1 MQRLFPA
8 LLVALAGLVSPAGPA
23 FAEAAQ
29 GALAQR
35 APSPAAAQLA
45 QGAPAPTQQRAPAPP
60 AQRAPAPPPTQVS
73 PAPPSATEVVPR
85 SARAAPA
92 PPAQATSAP
101 PAQRPP
107 ASASA
112 SASPAASAPAAQV
125 ASAPSAQPAPAQAA
139 SAPPAQPAPSQATS
153 APPATAQLA
162 PAPLA
167 SAPAQRSA
175 EPAAAQAASPP
186 PAQLA
191 AEPPPPEPPPP
202 VQPPIVH
209 VAPSPSPARSAAAQ
223 VVLAPAPPAPAAD
236 QGEPRAPDP
245 QPPPPA
251 AEQPEAR
258 VELLG
263 RTVFAIRVHRGSLS
277 PPERAR
283 EAAKVLER
291 AAQEK
296 QVPEVRI
303 DEQAGVAV
311 IYVGESPLIHLGPE
325 DAVAAGN
332 TTVSVHAAAIAATV
346 RDVLAKEHSRSRL
359 ATSVF
364 SFSLLVFSGLI
375 ALLLLRKVGELVE
388 RARAWVAE
396 HPERLPALHVRGI
409 EMLRPAASQG
419 ALSVALGAAGI
430 LVRLGI
436 AYIWILFA
444 LSLFE
449 STRNYSQKLTG
460 FVLAPMSELMGR
472 IARSVPVLVLA
483 ILATLAVIVLIRF
496 VGLFF
501 GSVSRGETS
510 LGWLPSDLAVATGVL
525 VRFGIVVAG
534 LLLAAPLITGTD
546 EGAITR
552 VGFVVLTSAG
562 LASTPLIASAVVGLS
577 VIYGRRLRV
586 GDVADVGGRSG
597 RVRELTLIEA
607 RLEDEDG
614 CVVRVPH
621 LLSLFHPTRV
631 RGRPPLVTVE
641 ISVDPSADLDRV
653 RELLLKTGS
662 SLGSRARAALVAIDE
677 GGAHFRATMACDGDD
692 VRSRWL
698 TAAAQALVAAGI
710 PLGRAPSSSAGA
722 ARRAPPDRGAAS

>member
-23 FAEAAQ
+23 FAEAAP
-29 GALAQR
+29 GALAQLS
-35 APSPAAAQLA
+35 PSPAPAQLA
-45 QGAPAPTQQRAPAPP
+45 QGAPAPPSQQRAPPPPPRAPVTP
-60 AQRAPAPPPTQVS
+60 PLRAPAPVVS
-73 PAPPSATEVVPR
+73 APPSATQVAPR
-85 SARAAPA
+85 SGQVTPA
-92 PPAQATSAP
+92 PPAPATSAP
-101 PAQRPP
+101 PAQLAP

-112 SASPAASAPAAQV
+112 RAAPT
-125 ASAPSAQPAPAQAA
+125 QAA
-139 SAPPAQPAPSQATS
+139 SAPPAPVTS
-153 APPATAQLA
+153 APPAQLAPAQVASAPAQLA
-162 PAPLA
+162 PAPE
-167 SAPAQRSA
+167 SA
-175 EPAAAQAASPP
+175 EAASEAAAQLA
-186 PAQLA
+186 PA
-191 AEPPPPEPPPP
+191 PPPP
-202 VQPPIVH
+202 VQPPLVH
-209 VAPSPSPARSAAAQ
+209 VAPSPAPAPSPVAQ
-223 VVLAPAPPAPAAD
+223 VVLAPARPAPPAPAPPASSAD
-236 QGEPRAPDP
+236 PGEPPAPDP
-245 QPPPPA
+245 QPPPPT

-263 RTVFAIRVHRGSLS
+263 RTVFAVRVHRGSLS

-296 QVPEVRI
+296 QVPEVRV
-303 DEQAGVAV
+303 DEQAGVAIV
-311 IYVGESPLIHLGPE
+311 YVGESPLIHLGPE
-325 DAVAAGN
+325 DAVVAGN
-332 TTVSVHAAAIAATV
+332 ATVSVHAAAVAATV

-364 SFSLLVFSGLI
+364 SFSLLIFSGLI

-430 LVRLGI
+430 LVRVGI

-460 FVLAPMSELMGR
+460 FVLAPMSDLMGR

-483 ILATLAVIVLIRF
+483 ILATLAVIVVIRF

-525 VRFGIVVAG
+525 VRFGILVAA

-552 VGFVVLTSAG
+552 VGFVVLASAG
-562 LASTPLIASAVVGLS
+562 LAATPLIASAAVGLS
-577 VIYGRRLRV
+577 VIFGRRLRV

-597 RVRELTLIEA
+597 RVRELTLLEA

-631 RGRPPLVTVE
+631 RGRPPLVALE
-641 ISVDPSADLDRV
+641 ISVDPSADLERV

-662 SLGSRARAALVAIDE
+662 GLGSRARAVLVAIDD

-698 TAAAQALVAAGI
+698 TAVAQALLAAGI
-710 PLGRAPSSSAGA
+710 PLGRAPVPSGA
-722 ARRAPPDRGAAS
+722 APRSAPRDRGAAS

>member
-8 LLVALAGLVSPAGPA
+8 LLVALAGLIAPAGAA
-23 FAEAAQ
+23 FA
-29 GALAQR
+29 G
-35 APSPAAAQLA
+35 
-45 QGAPAPTQQRAPAPP
+45 
-60 AQRAPAPPPTQVS
+60 
-73 PAPPSATEVVPR
+73 
-85 SARAAPA
+85 
-92 PPAQATSAP
+92 
-101 PAQRPP
+101 
-107 ASASA
+107 
-112 SASPAASAPAAQV
+112 
-125 ASAPSAQPAPAQAA
+125 PAQAA
-139 SAPPAQPAPSQATS
+139 SAPSRVAPAASQAAPAASQAAPAPSQAAS
-153 APPATAQLA
+153 APSQVAPAPSQAWPASSQVAPAPSQHAPPQAAFEPTQLA
-162 PAPLA
+162 PAPA
-167 SAPAQRSA
+167 S
-175 EPAAAQAASPP
+175 
-186 PAQLA
+186 
-191 AEPPPPEPPPP
+191 
-202 VQPPIVH
+202 VQPPLVQ
-209 VAPSPSPARSAAAQ
+209 VVPSPEPATPASAE
-223 VVLAPAPPAPAAD
+223 VVLAPAPVARPPAPPPAPVAPASASVGPPAPAAD
-236 QGEPRAPDP
+236 QGEPVAPEP
-245 QPPPPA
+245 QPSPPVV
-251 AEQPEAR
+251 EQPEAR

-263 RTVFAIRVHRGSLS
+263 RTVFALRVHRGSLS

-283 EAAKVLER
+283 EAARVLER

-296 QVPEVRI
+296 TVPEVRV
-303 DEQAGVAV
+303 DEQDGVAV
-311 IYVGESPLIHLGPE
+311 VYVGDRPLVHLGPE
-325 DAVAAGN
+325 DAAAAGHTTVAA
-332 TTVSVHAAAIAATV
+332 HAAAVAGTV
-346 RDVLAKEHSRSRL
+346 RDVLAKEQSRSRL

-388 RARAWVAE
+388 RGHAWVAE

-419 ALSVALGAAGI
+419 ALSVALGAAGV

-444 LSLFE
+444 LSLFA
-449 STRNYSQKLTG
+449 STRGTSEKLTG
-460 FVLAPMSELMGR
+460 LVLAPMSELMGR

-483 ILATLAVIVLIRF
+483 ILATLAVVVLIRF

-525 VRFGIVVAG
+525 VRFGILVAA

-546 EGAITR
+546 EGALTR
-552 VGFVVLTSAG
+552 IGFVVLAAAG
-562 LASTPLIASAVVGLS
+562 LASAPLIASAAVGLS

-586 GDVADVGGRSG
+586 GDIADVGGRAG

-621 LLSLFHPTRV
+621 LLSLFHPTRI
-631 RGRPPLVTVE
+631 RGRPPVVAVE
-641 ISVDPSADLDRV
+641 ISVDPAADLERV

-662 SLGSRARAALVAIDE
+662 GLGSRARAALVAIDE

-698 TAAAQALVAAGI
+698 IAVAQALVAAEI
-710 PLGRAPSSSAGA
+710 QLGRAPASSGG
-722 ARRAPPDRGAAS
+722 ARRAAPAPVDRGAAS

>member
-8 LLVALAGLVSPAGPA
+8 LLVALAGFTSPAGRA
-23 FAEAAQ
+23 FAE
-29 GALAQR
+29 
-35 APSPAAAQLA
+35 PA
-45 QGAPAPTQQRAPAPP
+45 QGAPSRPPPRASAPSLA
-60 AQRAPAPPPTQVS
+60 APPPAAQ
-73 PAPPSATEVVPR
+73 AIPR
-85 SARAAPA
+85 SAQVAAPSGQVAPAAPAASSAQAAPAGPSAQAAPAGPSAQAAPA
-92 PPAQATSAP
+92 PPSSTA
-101 PAQRPP
+101 
-107 ASASA
+107 
-112 SASPAASAPAAQV
+112 APAA
-125 ASAPSAQPAPAQAA
+125 SAQPAPAAPSAQVAAPSAHVAELPVQAAPAAPPPVEPPLVQVAPSPTPVA
-139 SAPPAQPAPSQATS
+139 SAPARVV
-153 APPATAQLA
+153 LA
-162 PAPLA
+162 PAPA
-167 SAPAQRSA
+167 APA
-175 EPAAAQAASPP
+175 
-186 PAQLA
+186 
-191 AEPPPPEPPPP
+191 
-202 VQPPIVH
+202 
-209 VAPSPSPARSAAAQ
+209 
-223 VVLAPAPPAPAAD
+223 APAPPAPAAD

-245 QPPPPA
+245 QPPPPL

-263 RTVFAIRVHRGSLS
+263 RTVFAVRVHRGNLS

-296 QVPEVRI
+296 KIPEVRI

-325 DAVAAGN
+325 DAAAAGAA
-332 TTVSVHAAAIAATV
+332 TVTVHAAAIAATV
-346 RDVLAKEHSRSRL
+346 RDVLAKEQSRSRI

-375 ALLLLRKVGELVE
+375 ALLLLRKVGELVA
-388 RARAWVAE
+388 RARGWVAE
-396 HPERLPALHVRGI
+396 HPERLPALRVRGI

-430 LVRLGI
+430 LVRVGI

-444 LSLFE
+444 LSLFA
-449 STRNYSQKLTG
+449 STRDYSEKLTG

-472 IARSVPVLVLA
+472 IARSVPVLLLA

-510 LGWLPSDLAVATGVL
+510 LGWLPSDLAVVTGVI
-525 VRFGIVVAG
+525 VRFGILVAA

-546 EGAITR
+546 EGALTR
-552 VGFVVLTSAG
+552 VGFVVLAAAG
-562 LASTPLIASAVVGLS
+562 LASTPLVASAAVGLS
-577 VIYGRRLRV
+577 VIYGRRLRI
-586 GDVADVGGRSG
+586 GDIADVGGRSG

-607 RLEDEDG
+607 RLEDDDG

-621 LLSLFHPTRV
+621 LLSLFHPTRI
-631 RGRPPLVTVE
+631 RGRPPLVAIE
-641 ISVDPSADLDRV
+641 ISVDPAADLERV
-653 RELLLKTGS
+653 RELLLRTGS
-662 SLGSRARAALVAIDE
+662 GLGSRARAALVAIDE

-698 TAAAQALVAAGI
+698 TAVAQALVAAGI
-710 PLGRAPSSSAGA
+710 PLGRAPASSPTER
-722 ARRAPPDRGAAS
+722 ARRGAPAPAPADRGAAS

>member
-8 LLVALAGLVSPAGPA
+8 LLVALAGLIAPAGAA
-23 FAEAAQ
+23 FA
-29 GALAQR
+29 G
-35 APSPAAAQLA
+35 
-45 QGAPAPTQQRAPAPP
+45 
-60 AQRAPAPPPTQVS
+60 
-73 PAPPSATEVVPR
+73 
-85 SARAAPA
+85 
-92 PPAQATSAP
+92 
-101 PAQRPP
+101 
-107 ASASA
+107 
-112 SASPAASAPAAQV
+112 
-125 ASAPSAQPAPAQAA
+125 PAQAA
-139 SAPPAQPAPSQATS
+139 SAPSRVAPAASQAAPAASQAAPAPSQAAS
-153 APPATAQLA
+153 APSQVAPAPSQARPAPSQAWPAPSQVAPAPSQAWPAPSQVAPAPSQAWLAPSQVAPAPSQHAPPQAAFEPTQLA
-162 PAPLA
+162 PAPA
-167 SAPAQRSA
+167 S
-175 EPAAAQAASPP
+175 
-186 PAQLA
+186 
-191 AEPPPPEPPPP
+191 
-202 VQPPIVH
+202 VQPPLVQ
-209 VAPSPSPARSAAAQ
+209 VVPSPEPATPASAE
-223 VVLAPAPPAPAAD
+223 VVLAPAPVARPPAPPPAPVAPASASVGPPAPAAD
-236 QGEPRAPDP
+236 QGEPVAPEP
-245 QPPPPA
+245 QPSPPVV
-251 AEQPEAR
+251 EQPEAR

-263 RTVFAIRVHRGSLS
+263 RTVFALRVHRGSLS

-283 EAAKVLER
+283 EAARVLER

-296 QVPEVRI
+296 AVPEVRV
-303 DEQAGVAV
+303 DEQDGVAV
-311 IYVGESPLIHLGPE
+311 VYVGDRPLVHLGPE
-325 DAVAAGN
+325 DAAAAGHTTVAA
-332 TTVSVHAAAIAATV
+332 HAAAVAGTV
-346 RDVLAKEHSRSRL
+346 RDVLAKEQSRSRL

-388 RARAWVAE
+388 RGHAWVAE

-419 ALSVALGAAGI
+419 ALSVALGAAGV

-444 LSLFE
+444 LSLFA
-449 STRNYSQKLTG
+449 STRGTSEKLTG
-460 FVLAPMSELMGR
+460 LVLAPMSELMGR

-483 ILATLAVIVLIRF
+483 ILATLAVVVLIRF

-525 VRFGIVVAG
+525 VRFGILVAA

-546 EGAITR
+546 EGALTR
-552 VGFVVLTSAG
+552 IGFVVLAAAG
-562 LASTPLIASAVVGLS
+562 LASAPLIASAAVGLS

-586 GDVADVGGRSG
+586 GDIADVGGRAG

-621 LLSLFHPTRV
+621 LLSLFHPTRI
-631 RGRPPLVTVE
+631 RGRPPVVAVE
-641 ISVDPSADLDRV
+641 ISVDPAADLERV

-662 SLGSRARAALVAIDE
+662 GLGSRARAALVAIDE

-698 TAAAQALVAAGI
+698 IAVAQALVAAEI
-710 PLGRAPSSSAGA
+710 QLGRAPASSGG
-722 ARRAPPDRGAAS
+722 ARRAAPAPVDRGAAS

>member
-8 LLVALAGLVSPAGPA
+8 LLVALAGLIAPAGAAFAGPA
-23 FAEAAQ
+23 Q
-29 GALAQR
+29 
-35 APSPAAAQLA
+35 
-45 QGAPAPTQQRAPAPP
+45 
-60 AQRAPAPPPTQVS
+60 
-73 PAPPSATEVVPR
+73 
-85 SARAAPA
+85 AAPA
-92 PPAQATSAP
+92 PS
-101 PAQRPP
+101 
-107 ASASA
+107 
-112 SASPAASAPAAQV
+112 
-125 ASAPSAQPAPAQAA
+125 QAA
-139 SAPPAQPAPSQATS
+139 SAPLQAASAPLQAVPAPSQA
-153 APPATAQLA
+153 A
-162 PAPLA
+162 PAP
-167 SAPAQRSA
+167 S
-175 EPAAAQAASPP
+175 QA
-186 PAQLA
+186 
-191 AEPPPPEPPPP
+191 
-202 VQPPIVH
+202 
-209 VAPSPSPARSAAAQ
+209 APSPSQLAPPPASFEPTQLAPPPDPSVQPPLVEVLPSPAEAPSASAQ
-223 VVLAPAPPAPAAD
+223 VVLAPAPVARPPAPPPAPVAPTSAPVAPPAPAVD
-236 QGEPRAPDP
+236 QGEPVAPDP
-245 QPPPPA
+245 PPSPPVV
-251 AEQPEAR
+251 EQPEAR

-263 RTVFAIRVHRGSLS
+263 RTVFALRVHRGSLS

-283 EAAKVLER
+283 EAARVLER

-296 QVPEVRI
+296 AVPEVRVA
-303 DEQAGVAV
+303 EQDGVAV
-311 IYVGESPLIHLGPE
+311 VYVGDRPLVHLGPE
-325 DAVAAGN
+325 DAAAAGH
-332 TTVSVHAAAIAATV
+332 TTVAGHAAAVAGTV
-346 RDVLAKEHSRSRL
+346 RDVLAKEQSRSRL

-388 RARAWVAE
+388 RGRAWVAE

-419 ALSVALGAAGI
+419 ALSVALGAAGV

-444 LSLFE
+444 LSLFA
-449 STRNYSQKLTG
+449 STRGTSEKLTG

-525 VRFGIVVAG
+525 VRFGILVAA

-546 EGAITR
+546 EGAFTR
-552 VGFVVLTSAG
+552 IGFVVLAAAG
-562 LASTPLIASAVVGLS
+562 LASTPLIASAAVGLS

-586 GDVADVGGRSG
+586 GDIADVGGRAG
-597 RVRELTLIEA
+597 RVRELTLFEA

-621 LLSLFHPTRV
+621 LLSLFHPTRI
-631 RGRPPLVTVE
+631 RGRPPVVAVE
-641 ISVDPSADLDRV
+641 ISVDPAADLDRV

-662 SLGSRARAALVAIDE
+662 GLGSRARAALVAIDE

-698 TAAAQALVAAGI
+698 TAVAQALVAADI
-710 PLGRAPSSSAGA
+710 QLGRAPASSGG
-722 ARRAPPDRGAAS
+722 ARRAAPAPADRSAAS

>member
-8 LLVALAGLVSPAGPA
+8 LLVALAGLLAPAGAVFAGPA
-23 FAEAAQ
+23 QA
-29 GALAQR
+29 
-35 APSPAAAQLA
+35 APSQAAS
-45 QGAPAPTQQRAPAPP
+45 APSQAASAP
-60 AQRAPAPPPTQVS
+60 S
-73 PAPPSATEVVPR
+73 
-85 SARAAPA
+85 RAAS
-92 PPAQATSAP
+92 AQA
-101 PAQRPP
+101 

-112 SASPAASAPAAQV
+112 QAASAAAQAASSPSRAASAPSRA
-125 ASAPSAQPAPAQAA
+125 ASAQAASASAQAA
-139 SAPPAQPAPSQATS
+139 SAPSQA
-153 APPATAQLA
+153 
-162 PAPLA
+162 A
-167 SAPAQRSA
+167 S
-175 EPAAAQAASPP
+175 AAAQAASAPSQAAPVPSQLAPPPDSSVQPPLVQVLPP
-186 PAQLA
+186 PAEA
-191 AEPPPPEPPPP
+191 PP
-202 VQPPIVH
+202 
-209 VAPSPSPARSAAAQ
+209 ASAQ
-223 VVLAPAPPAPAAD
+223 VVLAPAPVARPPAPRPAPVAPASASVGPPAPAPD
-236 QGEPRAPDP
+236 QGEPAAPDP
-245 QPPPPA
+245 QPSPPVV
-251 AEQPEAR
+251 EQPEAR

-263 RTVFAIRVHRGSLS
+263 RTVFALRVHRGSLS

-283 EAAKVLER
+283 EAARVLER

-296 QVPEVRI
+296 AVPEVRV
-303 DEQAGVAV
+303 DEQDGVAV
-311 IYVGESPLIHLGPE
+311 VYVGDRPLVHLGPE
-325 DAVAAGN
+325 DAAAAGHTTVAA
-332 TTVSVHAAAIAATV
+332 HAAAVAGTV

-388 RARAWVAE
+388 RGRAWVAE

-419 ALSVALGAAGI
+419 ALSVALGAAGV

-444 LSLFE
+444 LSLFA
-449 STRNYSQKLTG
+449 STRGTSEKLTG

-501 GSVSRGETS
+501 GSVGRGETS

-525 VRFGIVVAG
+525 VRFGILVAA

-546 EGAITR
+546 EGAFTR
-552 VGFVVLTSAG
+552 IGFVVLAAAG
-562 LASTPLIASAVVGLS
+562 LASTPLIASAAVGLS

-586 GDVADVGGRSG
+586 GDIADVGGRAG
-597 RVRELTLIEA
+597 RVRELTLFEA

-621 LLSLFHPTRV
+621 LLSLFHPTRI
-631 RGRPPLVTVE
+631 RGRPPVVAVE
-641 ISVDPSADLDRV
+641 ISVDPAADLDRV

-662 SLGSRARAALVAIDE
+662 GLGSRARAALVAIDE

-698 TAAAQALVAAGI
+698 TAVAQALVAADI
-710 PLGRAPSSSAGA
+710 PLGRAPTSSGG
-722 ARRAPPDRGAAS
+722 ARRAAPAPAPVDRSAAS

>member
-8 LLVALAGLVSPAGPA
+8 LLVALAGLIAPAGAA
-23 FAEAAQ
+23 FA
-29 GALAQR
+29 G
-35 APSPAAAQLA
+35 
-45 QGAPAPTQQRAPAPP
+45 
-60 AQRAPAPPPTQVS
+60 
-73 PAPPSATEVVPR
+73 
-85 SARAAPA
+85 
-92 PPAQATSAP
+92 
-101 PAQRPP
+101 
-107 ASASA
+107 
-112 SASPAASAPAAQV
+112 
-125 ASAPSAQPAPAQAA
+125 PAQAA
-139 SAPPAQPAPSQATS
+139 SAPSRVAPAASQAAPAASQAAPAASQAAPAASQAAPAPSQAAS
-153 APPATAQLA
+153 APSQVAPAPSQARPAPSQAWSAPSQVAPAPSQHAPPQAAFEPTQLA
-162 PAPLA
+162 PAPA
-167 SAPAQRSA
+167 S
-175 EPAAAQAASPP
+175 
-186 PAQLA
+186 
-191 AEPPPPEPPPP
+191 
-202 VQPPIVH
+202 VQPPLVQ
-209 VAPSPSPARSAAAQ
+209 VVPSPEPATPASAE
-223 VVLAPAPPAPAAD
+223 VVLAPAPVARPPAPPPAPVAPASASVGPPAPAAD
-236 QGEPRAPDP
+236 QGEPVAPEP
-245 QPPPPA
+245 QPSPPVV
-251 AEQPEAR
+251 EQPEAR

-263 RTVFAIRVHRGSLS
+263 RTVFALRVHRGSLS

-283 EAAKVLER
+283 EAARVLER

-296 QVPEVRI
+296 AVPEVRV
-303 DEQAGVAV
+303 DEQDGVAV
-311 IYVGESPLIHLGPE
+311 VYVGDRPLVHLGPE
-325 DAVAAGN
+325 DAAAAGHTTVAA
-332 TTVSVHAAAIAATV
+332 HAAAVAGTV
-346 RDVLAKEHSRSRL
+346 RDVLAKEQSRSRL

-388 RARAWVAE
+388 RGHAWVAE

-419 ALSVALGAAGI
+419 ALSVALGAAGV

-444 LSLFE
+444 LSLFA
-449 STRNYSQKLTG
+449 STRGTSEKLTG
-460 FVLAPMSELMGR
+460 LVLAPMSELMGR

-483 ILATLAVIVLIRF
+483 ILATLAVVVLIRF

-525 VRFGIVVAG
+525 VRFGILVAA

-546 EGAITR
+546 EGALTR
-552 VGFVVLTSAG
+552 IGFVVLAAAG
-562 LASTPLIASAVVGLS
+562 LASAPLIASAAVGLS

-586 GDVADVGGRSG
+586 GDIADVGGRAG

-621 LLSLFHPTRV
+621 LLSLFHPTRI
-631 RGRPPLVTVE
+631 RGRPPVVAVE
-641 ISVDPSADLDRV
+641 ISVDPAADLERV

-662 SLGSRARAALVAIDE
+662 GLGSRARAALVAIDE

-698 TAAAQALVAAGI
+698 IAVAQALVAAEI
-710 PLGRAPSSSAGA
+710 QLGRAPASSGG
-722 ARRAPPDRGAAS
+722 ARRAAPAPVDRGAAS

>member
-8 LLVALAGLVSPAGPA
+8 LLVALVGLVSPAGPA
-23 FAEAAQ
+23 FAEAAP
-29 GALAQR
+29 GAL
-35 APSPAAAQLA
+35 APSPAPAQGAPAQLA
-45 QGAPAPTQQRAPAPP
+45 QGAPAPPPPQRAPTPP
-60 AQRAPAPPPTQVS
+60 AQRAPAQVI
-73 PAPPSATEVVPR
+73 PAPPSATQVVPR
-85 SARAAPA
+85 SAQVTPA

-101 PAQRPP
+101 AAQATSAPPAQL
-107 ASASA
+107 
-112 SASPAASAPAAQV
+112 APAPV
-125 ASAPSAQPAPAQAA
+125 ASAPLPAQAA
-139 SAPPAQPAPSQATS
+139 SAPPGQVAS
-153 APPATAQLA
+153 APPAQLA
-162 PAPLA
+162 PAPVA
-167 SAPAQRSA
+167 SAPAQLAPALPSA
-175 EPAAAQAASPP
+175 EAAPTPTEQLAAPP
-186 PAQLA
+186 PAQ
-191 AEPPPPEPPPP
+191 PPL
-202 VQPPIVH
+202 VH
-209 VAPSPSPARSAAAQ
+209 VASSPAPPPSRAAQ
-223 VVLAPAPPAPAAD
+223 VVLAPAPPAPTPAAD

-245 QPPPPA
+245 QPPPPE

-263 RTVFAIRVHRGSLS
+263 RTVFAVRVHRGSLS

-296 QVPEVRI
+296 QIPEVRI

-311 IYVGESPLIHLGPE
+311 VYVGESPLIHLGPE

-332 TTVSVHAAAIAATV
+332 TTVSVHAAAVAATV

-525 VRFGIVVAG
+525 VRFGILVAA
-534 LLLAAPLITGTD
+534 LLLAAPLITGTE

-562 LASTPLIASAVVGLS
+562 LASTPLIASAAVGLS
-577 VIYGRRLRV
+577 VIFGRRLRV

-597 RVRELTLIEA
+597 RIRELTLLEA

-631 RGRPPLVTVE
+631 RGRPPLVAIE

-662 SLGSRARAALVAIDE
+662 ALGSRARAALVAIDE

-698 TAAAQALVAAGI
+698 TAVAQALLAAGI
-710 PLGRAPSSSAGA
+710 PIGRPPSSSGG
-722 ARRAPPDRGAAS
+722 ARRATPPDRGAAS

>member
-8 LLVALAGLVSPAGPA
+8 LLAALAGLVPLAGPA
-23 FAEAAQ
+23 FADAAQ
-29 GALAQR
+29 GALAQP
-35 APSPAAAQLA
+35 APAHLA
-45 QGAPAPTQQRAPAPP
+45 QPAPAPP
-60 AQRAPAPPPTQVS
+60 QGASAPPSQRAPAPPP
-73 PAPPSATEVVPR
+73 PAPATSAPSSAAPR
-85 SARAAPA
+85 SARATAAPA
-92 PPAQATSAP
+92 ASAP
-101 PAQRPP
+101 PAQLAPAPASAPPVAPP
-107 ASASA
+107 AST
-112 SASPAASAPAAQV
+112 PAAPA
-125 ASAPSAQPAPAQAA
+125 ASAPSAQPAPVQASSAPPSAAQLAAAPAQPAADPPPAQAA
-139 SAPPAQPAPSQATS
+139 VTPPAQPAAQ
-153 APPATAQLA
+153 PPA
-162 PAPLA
+162 
-167 SAPAQRSA
+167 
-175 EPAAAQAASPP
+175 
-186 PAQLA
+186 
-191 AEPPPPEPPPP
+191 P

-209 VAPSPSPARSAAAQ
+209 VAPSPAPPRSAAAQ
-223 VVLAPAPPAPAAD
+223 VVLAPAPPQPAAD
-236 QGEPRAPDP
+236 QAEPRPPDP
-245 QPPPPA
+245 QPPPA
-251 AEQPEAR
+251 VEQPEAR

-296 QVPEVRI
+296 QIPEVRV

-311 IYVGESPLIHLGPE
+311 IYVGESPLIHIGPE
-325 DAVAAGN
+325 DAVAAGT

-510 LGWLPSDLAVATGVL
+510 LGWLPSELAVATGVL
-525 VRFGIVVAG
+525 VRFGILVAA

-546 EGAITR
+546 EGALTR
-552 VGFVVLTSAG
+552 VGFVVLASAG
-562 LASTPLIASAVVGLS
+562 LASTPLIASAAVGLS

-597 RVRELTLIEA
+597 RVRELTLLEA

-631 RGRPPLVTVE
+631 RGRPPLVAVE

-698 TAAAQALVAAGI
+698 AAVAQALVAAGI
-710 PLGRAPSSSAGA
+710 PLGRAPASSGGA
-722 ARRAPPDRGAAS
+722 PRRAPPDRGAAS

>member
-23 FAEAAQ
+23 FAEAAP
-29 GALAQR
+29 GALAQLS
-35 APSPAAAQLA
+35 PSPLA
-45 QGAPAPTQQRAPAPP
+45 QGAPAPPSQQRASPP
-60 AQRAPAPPPTQVS
+60 PPQRAPVVS
-73 PAPPSATEVVPR
+73 ASPSATQVAPR
-85 SARAAPA
+85 SGQVTPALPAPA
-92 PPAQATSAP
+92 SSAPSAP
-101 PAQRPP
+101 PAP

-112 SASPAASAPAAQV
+112 PG
-125 ASAPSAQPAPAQAA
+125 QAA
-139 SAPPAQPAPSQATS
+139 SAPPAPVTS
-153 APPATAQLA
+153 APPAPLA
-162 PAPLA
+162 PAQVASTPAPLAPALESAEVASAAPLA
-167 SAPAQRSA
+167 SAP
-175 EPAAAQAASPP
+175 PPVPP
-186 PAQLA
+186 PL
-191 AEPPPPEPPPP
+191 
-202 VQPPIVH
+202 VH
-209 VAPSPSPARSAAAQ
+209 VAPSPVPAPSPVAQ
-223 VVLAPAPPAPAAD
+223 VVLAPARPARPVPAPAPAASSAD
-236 QGEPRAPDP
+236 PGEPPAPDP

-263 RTVFAIRVHRGSLS
+263 RTVFAVRVHRGSLS

-296 QVPEVRI
+296 QVPEVRV
-303 DEQAGVAV
+303 DERAGVAIV
-311 IYVGESPLIHLGPE
+311 YVGESPLIHLGPE

-332 TTVSVHAAAIAATV
+332 ATVSVHAAAVAATV
-346 RDVLAKEHSRSRL
+346 RDVLAKEQSRSRL

-388 RARAWVAE
+388 RSRAWVAE

-436 AYIWILFA
+436 AYIWILFT

-460 FVLAPMSELMGR
+460 FVLAPMSDLMGR

-483 ILATLAVIVLIRF
+483 ILATLAVIVVIRF

-525 VRFGIVVAG
+525 VRFGILVAA

-546 EGAITR
+546 EGPITR
-552 VGFVVLTSAG
+552 VGFVVLASAG
-562 LASTPLIASAVVGLS
+562 LAGTPLIASAAVGLS
-577 VIYGRRLRV
+577 VIFGRRLRV

-597 RVRELTLIEA
+597 RVRELTLLEA

-631 RGRPPLVTVE
+631 RGRPPLVTLE

-662 SLGSRARAALVAIDE
+662 GLGSRARAALVAIDD

-698 TAAAQALVAAGI
+698 TAVAQALLAAGI
-710 PLGRAPSSSAGA
+710 RLGRAPVPSGA
-722 ARRAPPDRGAAS
+722 APRSAPQDRGAAS

>member
-1 MQRLFPA
+1 D
-8 LLVALAGLVSPAGPA
+8 
-23 FAEAAQ
+23 
-29 GALAQR
+29 
-35 APSPAAAQLA
+35 
-45 QGAPAPTQQRAPAPP
+45 
-60 AQRAPAPPPTQVS
+60 
-73 PAPPSATEVVPR
+73 
-85 SARAAPA
+85 
-92 PPAQATSAP
+92 QA
-101 PAQRPP
+101 
-107 ASASA
+107 
-112 SASPAASAPAAQV
+112 
-125 ASAPSAQPAPAQAA
+125 
-139 SAPPAQPAPSQATS
+139 
-153 APPATAQLA
+153 
-162 PAPLA
+162 
-167 SAPAQRSA
+167 
-175 EPAAAQAASPP
+175 
-186 PAQLA
+186 
-191 AEPPPPEPPPP
+191 
-202 VQPPIVH
+202 
-209 VAPSPSPARSAAAQ
+209 
-223 VVLAPAPPAPAAD
+223 
-236 QGEPRAPDP
+236 EPRAPDP

-296 QVPEVRI
+296 QIPEVRV

-311 IYVGESPLIHLGPE
+311 IYVGASPLIHIGPE
-325 DAVAAGN
+325 DAVAAGT

-510 LGWLPSDLAVATGVL
+510 LGWLPSELAVATGVL
-525 VRFGIVVAG
+525 VRFGILVAA
-534 LLLAAPLITGTD
+534 LLLAAPLITGTE
-546 EGAITR
+546 EGALTR
-552 VGFVVLTSAG
+552 VGFVVLASAG
-562 LASTPLIASAVVGLS
+562 LASTPLIASAAVGLS

-597 RVRELTLIEA
+597 RVRELTLMEA

-631 RGRPPLVTVE
+631 RGRPPLVAVE

-698 TAAAQALVAAGI
+698 AAVAQALAA
-710 PLGRAPSSSAGA
+710 
-722 ARRAPPDRGAAS
+722 

>member
-8 LLVALAGLVSPAGPA
+8 LLAALAGLVSLAGPA
-23 FAEAAQ
+23 FADAAQ
-29 GALAQR
+29 GALAQPAPAPLAQP
-35 APSPAAAQLA
+35 APSP
-45 QGAPAPTQQRAPAPP
+45 QQRAPAPP
-60 AQRAPAPPPTQVS
+60 SQHAPAPPP
-73 PAPPSATEVVPR
+73 PAPMPSASGAAPR
-85 SARAAPA
+85 SARATAA
-92 PPAQATSAP
+92 PAQATSAP
-101 PAQRPP
+101 SAQHAPAPGSAPP
-107 ASASA
+107 AVSAPAASAS
-112 SASPAASAPAAQV
+112 AASAPAAQ
-125 ASAPSAQPAPAQAA
+125 SA
-139 SAPPAQPAPSQATS
+139 SAPPAQPAPVQAASAPLAAAPAPSADPPAAADPPPEQAAATPP
-153 APPATAQLA
+153 APPAAQ
-162 PAPLA
+162 
-167 SAPAQRSA
+167 
-175 EPAAAQAASPP
+175 
-186 PAQLA
+186 
-191 AEPPPPEPPPP
+191 PPP

-209 VAPSPSPARSAAAQ
+209 VAPSPAPARSAAAQ
-223 VVLAPAPPAPAAD
+223 VVLAPAPPQPTAEQA
-236 QGEPRAPDP
+236 EPRAPDP
-245 QPPPPA
+245 PPPPTV
-251 AEQPEAR
+251 EQPEAR

-296 QVPEVRI
+296 QVPEVRV

-311 IYVGESPLIHLGPE
+311 IYVGESPLIHIGPE
-325 DAVAAGN
+325 DAVAAGT

-430 LVRLGI
+430 LVRVGI

-483 ILATLAVIVLIRF
+483 ILATLAVIVVIRF

-525 VRFGIVVAG
+525 VRFGILVAA

-546 EGAITR
+546 EGALTR
-552 VGFVVLTSAG
+552 IGFVVLASAG
-562 LASTPLIASAVVGLS
+562 LAGTPLIASAGVGLS

-631 RGRPPLVTVE
+631 RGRPPLVSLE

-698 TAAAQALVAAGI
+698 TAVAQALVAAGI
-710 PLGRAPSSSAGA
+710 PLGRAPAPSGGA
-722 ARRAPPDRGAAS
+722 PRRAPPDRGAAS

>member
-1 MQRLFPA
+1 MQRLFSA
-8 LLVALAGLVSPAGPA
+8 LLVALAGLLAPAGAVFAGPA
-23 FAEAAQ
+23 QA
-29 GALAQR
+29 
-35 APSPAAAQLA
+35 APSQ
-45 QGAPAPTQQRAPAPP
+45 
-60 AQRAPAPPPTQVS
+60 
-73 PAPPSATEVVPR
+73 
-85 SARAAPA
+85 
-92 PPAQATSAP
+92 
-101 PAQRPP
+101 
-107 ASASA
+107 
-112 SASPAASAPAAQV
+112 AASAPSQAGSAPSQA
-125 ASAPSAQPAPAQAA
+125 ASAPSRAASAQAASAAAQAA
-139 SAPPAQPAPSQATS
+139 SAPSRAVSAQA
-153 APPATAQLA
+153 
-162 PAPLA
+162 A
-167 SAPAQRSA
+167 S
-175 EPAAAQAASPP
+175 AAAQAASAPSQAAPVPSQLAPPPDSSVQPPLVQVLPP
-186 PAQLA
+186 PAEA
-191 AEPPPPEPPPP
+191 PP
-202 VQPPIVH
+202 
-209 VAPSPSPARSAAAQ
+209 ASAQ
-223 VVLAPAPPAPAAD
+223 VVLAPAPVPRPPAPRPAPVAPASAPVGPPAPAPD
-236 QGEPRAPDP
+236 QGEPAAPDP
-245 QPPPPA
+245 QPSPPVV
-251 AEQPEAR
+251 EQPEAR

-263 RTVFAIRVHRGSLS
+263 RTVFALRVHRGSLS

-283 EAAKVLER
+283 EAARVLER

-296 QVPEVRI
+296 AVPEVRV
-303 DEQAGVAV
+303 DEQDGVAV
-311 IYVGESPLIHLGPE
+311 VYVGDRPLVHVGPE
-325 DAVAAGN
+325 DAAAAGHTTVAA
-332 TTVSVHAAAIAATV
+332 HAAAVAGTV

-388 RARAWVAE
+388 RGRAWVAE

-419 ALSVALGAAGI
+419 ALSVALGAAGV

-444 LSLFE
+444 LSLFA
-449 STRNYSQKLTG
+449 STRGTSEKLTG

-501 GSVSRGETS
+501 GSVGRGETS

-525 VRFGIVVAG
+525 VRFGILVAA

-546 EGAITR
+546 EGAFTR
-552 VGFVVLTSAG
+552 IGFVVLAAAG
-562 LASTPLIASAVVGLS
+562 LASTPLIASAAVGLS

-586 GDVADVGGRSG
+586 GDIADVGGRAG
-597 RVRELTLIEA
+597 RVRELTLFEA

-621 LLSLFHPTRV
+621 LLSLFHPTRI
-631 RGRPPLVTVE
+631 RGRPPVVAVE
-641 ISVDPSADLDRV
+641 ISVDPAADLDRV

-662 SLGSRARAALVAIDE
+662 GLGSRARAALVAIDE

-698 TAAAQALVAAGI
+698 TAVAQALVAADI
-710 PLGRAPSSSAGA
+710 PLGRAPASSVG
-722 ARRAPPDRGAAS
+722 ARRAAPAPAPAPVDRSAAS

>member
-8 LLVALAGLVSPAGPA
+8 LLAALAGLVSLAGPA
-23 FAEAAQ
+23 FADAAQ
-29 GALAQR
+29 GALAQ
-35 APSPAAAQLA
+35 A
-45 QGAPAPTQQRAPAPP
+45 APAPQQRAPAPP
-60 AQRAPAPPPTQVS
+60 SQHAPAPPP
-73 PAPPSATEVVPR
+73 PAPMPSASGAAPR
-85 SARAAPA
+85 SARATAA
-92 PPAQATSAP
+92 PAQATSAP
-101 PAQRPP
+101 SAQHAPAP
-107 ASASA
+107 ASAPPAVSAPAA
-112 SASPAASAPAAQV
+112 SAPAASAPAAQS
-125 ASAPSAQPAPAQAA
+125 ASAPSAQPAPVQAA
-139 SAPPAQPAPSQATS
+139 SAPPAAAPAPSADPPPAADPPPEQAAATPP
-153 APPATAQLA
+153 APPAAQ
-162 PAPLA
+162 
-167 SAPAQRSA
+167 
-175 EPAAAQAASPP
+175 
-186 PAQLA
+186 
-191 AEPPPPEPPPP
+191 PPP

-209 VAPSPSPARSAAAQ
+209 VAPSPAPARSAAAQ
-223 VVLAPAPPAPAAD
+223 VVLAPAPPQPTAEQA
-236 QGEPRAPDP
+236 EPRAPDP
-245 QPPPPA
+245 PPPPTV
-251 AEQPEAR
+251 EQPEAR

-296 QVPEVRI
+296 QVPEVRV

-311 IYVGESPLIHLGPE
+311 IYVGESPLIHIGPE
-325 DAVAAGN
+325 DAVAAGT

-430 LVRLGI
+430 LVRVGI

-525 VRFGIVVAG
+525 VRFGILVAA

-546 EGAITR
+546 EGALTR
-552 VGFVVLTSAG
+552 IGFVVLASAG
-562 LASTPLIASAVVGLS
+562 LAGTPLIASAGVGLS

-631 RGRPPLVTVE
+631 RGRPPLVSLE

-698 TAAAQALVAAGI
+698 TAVAQALVAAGI
-710 PLGRAPSSSAGA
+710 PLGRAPAHSGGA
-722 ARRAPPDRGAAS
+722 PRRAPPDRGAAS

>member
-23 FAEAAQ
+23 FAEAAP
-29 GALAQR
+29 GAL
-35 APSPAAAQLA
+35 APSPAPAQLA
-45 QGAPAPTQQRAPAPP
+45 QGAPAPPPRRAPVPPSQRAPA
-60 AQRAPAPPPTQVS
+60 QVIS
-73 PAPPSATEVVPR
+73 APPSATQVAPR
-85 SARAAPA
+85 SAQVTPA

-101 PAQRPP
+101 PAQLAP
-107 ASASA
+107 A
-112 SASPAASAPAAQV
+112 PGASAPL
-125 ASAPSAQPAPAQAA
+125 PAQAA
-139 SAPPAQPAPSQATS
+139 SAPPGQVAS
-153 APPATAQLA
+153 AAAQLA
-162 PAPLA
+162 PAPVASAPPAQLAPAPVA
-167 SAPAQRSA
+167 SAPAQIAPALPSA
-175 EPAAAQAASPP
+175 EAAPTP
-186 PAQLA
+186 TEQLA
-191 AEPPPPEPPPP
+191 PPPP
-202 VQPPIVH
+202 VQPPLVH
-209 VAPSPSPARSAAAQ
+209 VAPSPAPPRSAAAQ
-223 VVLAPAPPAPAAD
+223 VVLAPAPPTPPAPTAD

-245 QPPPPA
+245 QPPPPE

-263 RTVFAIRVHRGSLS
+263 RTVFAVRVHRGSLS

-325 DAVAAGN
+325 DAAAAGN
-332 TTVSVHAAAIAATV
+332 TTVSVHAAAVAATV

-525 VRFGIVVAG
+525 VRFGILVAA
-534 LLLAAPLITGTD
+534 LLLAAPLITGTE

-562 LASTPLIASAVVGLS
+562 LASTPLIASAAVGLS
-577 VIYGRRLRV
+577 VIFGRRLRV

-597 RVRELTLIEA
+597 RVRELTLLEA

-631 RGRPPLVTVE
+631 RGRPPLVAVE
-641 ISVDPSADLDRV
+641 ISVDPSADLERV

-662 SLGSRARAALVAIDE
+662 ALGSRARAALVAIDE

-698 TAAAQALVAAGI
+698 TAVAQALLAAGI
-710 PLGRAPSSSAGA
+710 PIGRPPPSSGG
-722 ARRAPPDRGAAS
+722 ARRATPPDRGAAS

>member
-8 LLVALAGLVSPAGPA
+8 LLAALVGLSSLAGPA
-23 FAEAAQ
+23 FADAVQ
-29 GALAQR
+29 GALAQP
-35 APSPAAAQLA
+35 APAHLA
-45 QGAPAPTQQRAPAPP
+45 QPAPAPP
-60 AQRAPAPPPTQVS
+60 SQR
-73 PAPPSATEVVPR
+73 
-85 SARAAPA
+85 APA

-101 PAQRPP
+101 P
-107 ASASA
+107 SASA
-112 SASPAASAPAAQV
+112 APRSARATAPA
-125 ASAPSAQPAPAQAA
+125 AQAA
-139 SAPPAQPAPSQATS
+139 SAPPAQLAPAPASAPPAASAPAAHAASAPPAPPAPVQATS
-153 APPATAQLA
+153 APPAA
-162 PAPLA
+162 
-167 SAPAQRSA
+167 APAQ
-175 EPAAAQAASPP
+175 PAADPPPEADPP
-186 PAQLA
+186 PAQA
-191 AEPPPPEPPPP
+191 AATPPAQPAAQPPP

-209 VAPSPSPARSAAAQ
+209 VAPSPAPPRSAAAK
-223 VVLAPAPPAPAAD
+223 VVLAPAPSQPAAD
-236 QGEPRAPDP
+236 PVEPRAPDP
-245 QPPPPA
+245 QPPPPVV
-251 AEQPEAR
+251 EQPEAR

-277 PPERAR
+277 PPARAR

-296 QVPEVRI
+296 QVPEVRV

-311 IYVGESPLIHLGPE
+311 IYVGESPLIHIGPE
-325 DAVAAGN
+325 DAVAAGT

-419 ALSVALGAAGI
+419 ALSVALGAAGV

-510 LGWLPSDLAVATGVL
+510 LGWLPSELAVATGVL
-525 VRFGIVVAG
+525 VRFGILVAA
-534 LLLAAPLITGTD
+534 LLLAAPLITGTE
-546 EGAITR
+546 EGALTR
-552 VGFVVLTSAG
+552 VGFVVLASAG
-562 LASTPLIASAVVGLS
+562 LASTPLIASAAVGLS
-577 VIYGRRLRV
+577 IIYGRRLRV

-597 RVRELTLIEA
+597 RVRELTLMEA

-631 RGRPPLVTVE
+631 RGRPPLVAVE

-698 TAAAQALVAAGI
+698 AAVAQALATAGI
-710 PLGRAPSSSAGA
+710 ALGRAPASSGGA
-722 ARRAPPDRGAAS
+722 PRRAPQDRGAAS